1 MAVTDVTIHRNGTP
15 TPELNNTTMTKIP
28 FDVQVEQDAIFTMDA
43 GNDDID
49 CSEAGHYL
57 VGYSLHSQTAA
68 AVRHA
73 MRGAILINGTE
84 PAGQYGSVSSYNRNG
99 TNDKIYLN
107 ASSIVDLAA
116 NDDIAIGSIRIA
128 TNTNAHP
135 LTANRAGVW
144 IVKLSDTAA
153 YLRARGPSGSQ
164 TLTQTDQTFIN
175 LNLATNDEVDT
186 GFTHSAASADI
197 TIADAGLYLVSY
209 NFKITSPGNG
219 RIEVLGHLTLDGTI
233 LNQSRSAR
241 NLRFDNGTTNVN
253 LAATCIVRTASAN
266 QILRIQAAQE
276 FQTAPT
282 SGPTVDEVAIT
293 IMKFESDVDVL
304 RQFLAPTG
312 TQEANPSAATVIDY
326 DAPTEIDSATFTEVG
341 GRVTCVKAGH
351 YFFTANIT
359 SERTDVGSGTR
370 QTQSIRVRK
379 DATALQWGGGG
390 AYNRGNQGSEDT
402 FISGSMSN
410 VLTDDLTANQIIDFT
425 VQQEGDTG
433 VGTLDI
439 QRGGMTAFR
448 IEDLDA
454 GPTVVTEEHTTDSVL
469 QEIDNELTHTT
480 DSFLKKT
487 QTLTHTTD
495 SFLQATQTLSH
506 TTDSFLRATQTL
518 THTTDSVLKAQQT
531 LDHTTDSIL
540 QRIDNELTH
549 TTDSLLQPIITLTHT
564 TDSVLK
570 AQQTLTHTTDS
581 TLQRIDNLLTHTTDS
596 FLKAQQILTHTTD
609 SVLRGQELRTHTTDS
624 VLRAIQTLTHTTDS
638 FLNVFVELTHTTDSV
653 LKAIDTILT
662 HTTDSVLQATQTLT
676 HTTDSVLKASQ
687 TITHT
692 TDSVLKAID
701 SLRTHTTDSLLEAI
715 EAQVRT
721 LTHTTDSLLQAVF
734 SLTHTTDSH
743 LLLQVTKIHTTDSVL
758 QATLTLTHTTD
769 SILQRIDNLLTHTT
783 DSHLNITVELTHTT
797 DSFLTGTFT
806 LNHTTDSVLKRI
818 GDIRTHLTDSVLQR
832 IDNLRIHTTDSFLS
846 ATFTLSHTTDS
857 VLKKIITLIHTTDSL
872 LREKRTISHTTDS
885 VLRKVITLS
894 HTTDSILIQVLALT
908 HTTDS
913 FINVPG
919 GRLHTTDSFLQA
931 FTKVPQPFKRI
942 TRDILTFQRVIRAVL
957 RFQ

>member
-1 MAVTDVTIHRNGTP
+1 MAVADVTIHRNGTP
-15 TPELNNTTMTKIP
+15 TPPELNNTTLTKIP
-28 FDVQVEQDAIFTMDA
+28 FDTQVEQDAIFTMDA

-57 VGYSLHSQTAA
+57 VGYSLHSQTAGNS
-68 AVRHA
+68 RHA
-73 MRGAILINGTE
+73 MRGTVMVNGSE
-84 PAGQYGSVSSYNRNG
+84 IAGRYASVSSYDRNSN
-99 TNDKIYLN
+99 NDKIYLN
-107 ASSIVDLAA
+107 ASTIVNLIA
-116 NDDIAIGSIRIA
+116 NDDIAIGTIRTA
-128 TNTNAHP
+128 DNTTAHP
-135 LTANRAGVW
+135 LTDNRGGVW
-144 IVKLSDTAA
+144 IIKLSDTAA

-164 TLTQTDQTFIN
+164 LLDNVTSETYIN

-186 GFTHSAASADI
+186 GFTHSTGSADI

-209 NFKITSPGNG
+209 GFKCTSPGAG
-219 RIEVLGHLTLDGTI
+219 RIEILGHLTLDGTI
-233 LNQSRSAR
+233 LNESRSAR
-241 NLRFDNGTTNVN
+241 NLRFDNGTNEVS

-266 QILRIQAAQE
+266 QVLRIQAAQE
-276 FQTAPT
+276 WGPNNPS

-312 TQEANPSAATVIDY
+312 TQEANPTTATVIDY
-326 DAPTEIDSATFTEVG
+326 DAPTEIDSATFTEAA

-351 YFFTANIT
+351 YFFTANII

-390 AYNRGNQGSEDT
+390 GYNRGNQGNEDT

-439 QRGGMTAFR
+439 ARGGMTAFR

-495 SFLQATQTLSH
+495 SFLRGT
-506 TTDSFLRATQTL
+506 F
-518 THTTDSVLKAQQT
+518 
-531 LDHTTDSIL
+531 
-540 QRIDNELTH
+540 ELTH
-549 TTDSLLQPIITLTHT
+549 TTDSLLRAQQTLEHT

-581 TLQRIDNLLTHTTDS
+581 FLRAQKTLDHTTDSFLRAQQTLGHTTDSVLRAQQTLDHTTDSILQSIDNLLTHTTDS
-596 FLKAQQILTHTTD
+596 FLRAQQILIHTTD

-624 VLRAIQTLTHTTDS
+624 VLKRIDDIRTHTTDSFLTATFTLTHTTDSLLKAIDTLLTHTTNSVLKRIDTILTHTTDS
-638 FLNVFVELTHTTDSV
+638 FLSKRVRLIHTTDSV
-653 LKAIDTILT
+653 LQSIDNLLT

-676 HTTDSVLKASQ
+676 HTTDS
-687 TITHT
+687 
-692 TDSVLKAID
+692 
-701 SLRTHTTDSLLEAI
+701 LLAAVEV
-715 EAQVRT
+715 EVRT

-734 SLTHTTDSH
+734 ITS
-743 LLLQVTKIHTTDSVL
+743 
-758 QATLTLTHTTD
+758 
-769 SILQRIDNLLTHTT
+769 SI
-783 DSHLNITVELTHTT
+783 
-797 DSFLTGTFT
+797 
-806 LNHTTDSVLKRI
+806 
-818 GDIRTHLTDSVLQR
+818 
-832 IDNLRIHTTDSFLS
+832 
-846 ATFTLSHTTDS
+846 
-857 VLKKIITLIHTTDSL
+857 
-872 LREKRTISHTTDS
+872 
-885 VLRKVITLS
+885 
-894 HTTDSILIQVLALT
+894 
-908 HTTDS
+908 
-913 FINVPG
+913 
-919 GRLHTTDSFLQA
+919 
-931 FTKVPQPFKRI
+931 
-942 TRDILTFQRVIRAVL
+942 
-957 RFQ
+957 